1 MISPRHHGPRFLAEH
16 LRHIIVFEPS
26 GWCSVMNWPR
36 KRAMPSHSNNKMLC
50 LIAQLL
56 IVAGAVFYLGL
67 HSLWFALPLT
77 AVPWLLLWRYA
88 GPPTATDNADSL
100 AELARKLSQSTCSNA
115 IAAAEV
121 SYSVEQL
128 AGRISSQ
135 LDATTQAASN
145 AGAIAQQVEEAAGF
159 AANADQAAEAALAS
173 SASGKQAL
181 DQTTALMQQLASK
194 ADNSLAMLA
203 QLNERAAK
211 IVQVTQVI
219 EGIASQT
226 NLLAL
231 NAAIEAARAGEMG
244 RGFAVVAD
252 EVRALASRTSQS
264 TSEVS
269 TIIDE
274 MHQQAGL
281 VTSSINDLAVQIQA
295 GVELIEQAD
304 EQLAGINEQGDAV
317 KQATARIAHSSA
329 ANRDQLDSLSAAV
342 EQVRSDLA
350 GSDEQTRLLGNEANQ
365 LVEIAEQVSEML
377 AEVALDPYHQRCYEA
392 AQAAAKAIEE
402 RFEADI
408 QSGDLSLDGLFN
420 TTLKPI
426 EGTRPQQYSSQFDRY
441 TDEVLPGIQEP
452 LLRDNPALVYA
463 IATTIAGYVPTH
475 NSAFCARPNGNLQH
489 DTQYCR
495 TKRLFNDRTGA
506 RCGSHEKTLLL
517 QTYKRDTGEIMH
529 DLSVPIRVRGRHW
542 GGIRLGYKPEVV

>member
-1 MISPRHHGPRFLAEH
+1 MLK
-16 LRHIIVFEPS
+16 
-26 GWCSVMNWPR
+26 N
-36 KRAMPSHSNNKMLC
+36 SNNKILY
-50 LIAQLL
+50 LIVQLL
-56 IVAGAVFYLGL
+56 ILVGAILYTGL
-67 HSLWFALPLT
+67 NSLWFALPL
-77 AVPWLLLWRYA
+77 AALPWLTLLRK
-88 GPPTATDNADSL
+88 PTASVADDSTDKL
-100 AELARKLSQSTCSNA
+100 AELARRLSQSTCRNA

-128 AGRISSQ
+128 ASRISSQ
-135 LDATTQAASN
+135 LAATTQAASN
-145 AGAIAQQVEEAAGF
+145 ASAVAQQVERTAHYADS
-159 AANADQAAEAALAS
+159 ADQAAEAALTS

-181 DQTTALMQQLASK
+181 DHTTALMQQLAAK
-194 ADNSLAMLA
+194 ASDSLTMLT
-203 QLNERAAK
+203 QLNDRAAK

-274 MHQQAGL
+274 MHQQAGR
-281 VTSSINDLAVQIQA
+281 VTDSINELAGQIQA
-295 GVELIEQAD
+295 GVQLIDQAD
-304 EQLAGINEQGDAV
+304 QQLAGINEQGDTV
-317 KQATARIAHSSA
+317 KQATGMIAHSSA
-329 ANRDQLDSLSAAV
+329 ENRDQLGSLSTAV
-342 EQVRSDLA
+342 EQVRADLS

-365 LVEIAEQVSEML
+365 LVAIAEQVSEML
-377 AEVALDPYHQRCYEA
+377 AEVALDPYHQRCFEA

-408 QSGDLSLDGLFN
+408 ENGAISMERLFN
-420 TTLKPI
+420 STLKPI
-426 EGTRPQQYSSQFDRY
+426 EGTQPQQYTSQFDGY
-441 TDEVLPGIQEP
+441 ADTVLPAIQEP

-489 DTQYCR
+489 DTQHCR

-529 DLSVPIRVRGRHW
+529 DLSVPIRIGGRHW
-542 GGIRLGYKPEVV
+542 GGIRLGYRPEAQI

>member
-1 MISPRHHGPRFLAEH
+1 MLNG
-16 LRHIIVFEPS
+16 
-26 GWCSVMNWPR
+26 
-36 KRAMPSHSNNKMLC
+36 SNNKKLC

-56 IVAGAVFYLGL
+56 ILIGAAWYLGV
-67 HSLWFALPLT
+67 SALWFAVPL
-77 AVPWLLLWRYA
+77 ALLPWLTLLGRSDA
-88 GPPTATDNADSL
+88 ATTEDSANSL

-135 LDATTQAASN
+135 LAATTQAASN
-145 AGAIAQQVEEAAGF
+145 AGAIAQQVEQAASY
-159 AANADQAAEAALAS
+159 AANADQAAEAALSS

-181 DQTTALMQQLASK
+181 DHTTALMQQLASK
-194 ADNSLAMLA
+194 ADDSLGMLA
-203 QLNERAAK
+203 QLNDRAAK

-231 NAAIEAARAGEMG
+231 NAAIEAARAGDMG

-269 TIIDE
+269 IIIDE

-281 VTSSINDLAVQIQA
+281 VTGGINELVGQIQA
-295 GVELIEQAD
+295 GVQLIQQAD
-304 EQLAGINEQGDAV
+304 TQLAGINQQGDAV
-317 KQATARIAHSSA
+317 KQATALIAHSSA
-329 ANRDQLDSLSAAV
+329 ANRDQLDSLSTAV

-350 GSDEQTRLLGNEANQ
+350 DSDEQTRLLGNEANQ

-377 AEVALDPYHQRCYEA
+377 AEIALDPYHQRCYEA
-392 AQAAAKAIEE
+392 AQAAARAIEE

-408 QSGDLSLDGLFN
+408 QSGDLSLDRLFN

-426 EGTRPQQYSSQFDRY
+426 DGTRPQQYHSEFDTY
-441 TDEVLPGIQEP
+441 TDQVLPGIQEP
-452 LLRDNPALVYA
+452 LLRDNSALVYA

-495 TKRLFNDRTGA
+495 TKRLFNDRTGS

-542 GGIRLGYKPEVV
+542 GGIRLGYRPEAV

>member
-1 MISPRHHGPRFLAEH
+1 MLKG
-16 LRHIIVFEPS
+16 
-26 GWCSVMNWPR
+26 
-36 KRAMPSHSNNKMLC
+36 SNNKKLC
-50 LIAQLL
+50 LIAQLAIL
-56 IVAGAVFYLGL
+56 IAGAFYLGPAT
-67 HSLWFALPLT
+67 LWFAVPLS
-77 AVPWLLLWRYA
+77 ALPWLTQLRA
-88 GPPTATDNADSL
+88 GASITVESASSL
-100 AELARKLSQSTCSNA
+100 EELARKLSQSTCRNA

-128 AGRISSQ
+128 AERISSQ
-135 LDATTQAASN
+135 LAATTQAASN
-145 AGAIAQQVEEAAGF
+145 AGAIAQQVERTASHAGD
-159 AANADQAAEAALAS
+159 ADHAAEAALAS

-181 DQTTALMQQLASK
+181 DDTIALMQQLANK
-194 ADNSLAMLA
+194 ADDSLQRLG

-219 EGIASQT
+219 EGIANQT

-274 MHQQAGL
+274 MHQQAER
-281 VTSSINDLAVQIQA
+281 VTISINDLASQIQA
-295 GVELIEQAD
+295 GVKLIERAD
-304 EQLAGINEQGDAV
+304 DQLAGINQQGDAV
-317 KQATARIAHSSA
+317 KQATAFIAHSSA
-329 ANRDQLDSLSAAV
+329 ANRDQLDSLSTAV

-350 GSDEQTRLLGNEANQ
+350 DSDEQTRLLGSEANH
-365 LVEIAEQVSEML
+365 LVEIAEQVSEIL
-377 AEVALDPYHQRCYEA
+377 ADVALDPYHQRCFDA
-392 AQAAAKAIEE
+392 AQTAAKAIEE

-408 QSGDLSLDGLFN
+408 QSGAISLDRLFN
-420 TTLKPI
+420 ATLKPI
-426 EGTRPQQYSSQFDRY
+426 VGTQPQQYNSEFDAY
-441 TDEVLPGIQEP
+441 TDQVLPTIQEL
-452 LLRDNPALVYA
+452 LLRENTALVYA

-475 NSAFCARPNGNLQH
+475 NSAFSARPNGNLQH

-495 TKRLFNDRTGA
+495 TKRLFNDRTGS
-506 RCGSHEKTLLL
+506 RCGSHEKALLL

-529 DLSVPIRVRGRHW
+529 DLSVPIRIRGRHW
-542 GGIRLGYKPEVV
+542 GGIRLGYRPEVG

>member
-1 MISPRHHGPRFLAEH
+1 MLKG
-16 LRHIIVFEPS
+16 
-26 GWCSVMNWPR
+26 
-36 KRAMPSHSNNKMLC
+36 SNNKIFC

-56 IVAGAVFYLGL
+56 ILVAGAVYLGPQI
-67 HSLWFALPLT
+67 LWFAIPLS
-77 AVPWLLLWRYA
+77 VLPWLTQLRRSDA
-88 GPPTATDNADSL
+88 NAATSSANSL
-100 AELARKLSQSTCSNA
+100 EELARKLSQSTCRNA

-135 LDATTQAASN
+135 LAATTQAASN
-145 AGAIAQQVEEAAGF
+145 AGAIAQQVEQTASYAD
-159 AANADQAAEAALAS
+159 NADHAAEAALAS

-181 DQTTALMQQLASK
+181 DDTTALMQQLASK
-194 ADNSLAMLA
+194 ADDSLTMLA

-231 NAAIEAARAGEMG
+231 NAAIEAARAGDMG

-274 MHQQAGL
+274 MHQQAGR
-281 VTSSINDLAVQIQA
+281 VTASINDLTGQIQA
-295 GVELIEQAD
+295 GVQLIEQAD
-304 EQLAGINEQGDAV
+304 GQLAGINQQGDAV
-317 KQATARIAHSSA
+317 KQATTLIAHSSA

-350 GSDEQTRLLGNEANQ
+350 GSDEQTRLLGNEANH
-365 LVEIAEQVSEML
+365 LVEIAEQVSEVL
-377 AEVALDPYHQRCYEA
+377 AEVALDPYHQRCFEA
-392 AQAAAKAIEE
+392 AQAGAKAIEE

-408 QSGDLSLDGLFN
+408 QSGDLSLEQLFN
-420 TTLKPI
+420 TTLTPI
-426 EGTRPQQYSSQFDRY
+426 QGTQPQQYTSEFDAY
-441 TDEVLPGIQEP
+441 TDQVLPAIQEP

-489 DTQYCR
+489 DTQHCR
-495 TKRLFNDRTGA
+495 TKRLFNDRTGS

-542 GGIRLGYKPEVV
+542 GGIRLGYRPEVV

>member
-1 MISPRHHGPRFLAEH
+1 MLP
-16 LRHIIVFEPS
+16 
-26 GWCSVMNWPR
+26 M
-36 KRAMPSHSNNKMLC
+36 SNNKMLC
-50 LIAQLL
+50 LGLQGVLL
-56 IVAGAVFYLGL
+56 AGAVLYAGL
-67 HSLWFALPLT
+67 STLWLTLPLA
-77 AVPWLLLWRYA
+77 AVPWLTLLRTRPV
-88 GPPTATDNADSL
+88 GATDDTDKL
-100 AELARKLSQSTCSNA
+100 AELARKLSQSTCRNA

-128 AGRISSQ
+128 ASRISSQ
-135 LDATTQAASN
+135 LAATTQVAGN
-145 AGAIAQQVEEAAGF
+145 AGAIAQQVERTASY
-159 AANADQAAEAALAS
+159 ADDADRAAEAALTG

-181 DQTTALMQQLASK
+181 ARTTALMQQLADK
-194 ADNSLAMLA
+194 ADDSLSMLS

-274 MHQQAGL
+274 MHQEAAR
-281 VTSSINDLAVQIQA
+281 VTGSINDLAGQIKA
-295 GVELIEQAD
+295 GVEMIDQAD
-304 EQLAGINEQGDAV
+304 QQLAGINQQGDAV
-317 KQATARIAHSSA
+317 KQATGLIAHSSA
-329 ANRDQLDSLSAAV
+329 ENRDQLGSLSAAV
-342 EQVRSDLA
+342 EQVRADLS
-350 GSDEQTRLLGNEANQ
+350 GSDEQTRLLGSEANQ
-365 LVEIAEQVSEML
+365 LVAIAEQVSEIL
-377 AEVALDPYHQRCYEA
+377 AEVALDPYHQRCFEA
-392 AQAAAKAIEE
+392 AQSAARAIEQ
-402 RFEADI
+402 RFEQDI
-408 QSGDLSLDGLFN
+408 EKGVISLERLFD

-426 EGTRPQQYSSQFDRY
+426 AGTRPQQYTSQFDAY
-441 TDEVLPGIQEP
+441 ADKVLPAIQEP
-452 LLRDNPALVYA
+452 LLRDNSALVYA

-475 NSAFCARPNGNLQH
+475 NKAFCARPSGNLQH
-489 DTQYCR
+489 DTQHCR
-495 TKRLFNDRTGA
+495 TKRLFDDRTGR

-529 DLSVPIRVRGRHW
+529 DISVPIRIGGRHW
-542 GGIRLGYKPEVV
+542 GGLRLGYRPEAQI

>member
-1 MISPRHHGPRFLAEH
+1 MLNG
-16 LRHIIVFEPS
+16 
-26 GWCSVMNWPR
+26 
-36 KRAMPSHSNNKMLC
+36 SNNKIVC

-56 IVAGAVFYLGL
+56 ILVAAAFYLGAAI
-67 HSLWFALPLT
+67 LWFALPLSALPWLTLLRRADAPT
-77 AVPWLLLWRYA
+77 AV
-88 GPPTATDNADSL
+88 NQADSL
-100 AELARKLSQSTCSNA
+100 AELARKLSQSTCRNA

-135 LDATTQAASN
+135 LAATTQAASN
-145 AGAIAQQVEEAAGF
+145 AGAIAQQVEQAASY
-159 AANADQAAEAALAS
+159 ANQADQAAEAALAS

-181 DQTTALMQQLASK
+181 DHTTALMQQLASK
-194 ADNSLAMLA
+194 ANDSLSMLA

-211 IVQVTQVI
+211 IVKVTQVI

-269 TIIDE
+269 IIIDE

-281 VTSSINDLAVQIQA
+281 VTSGINDLAGQIQA
-295 GVELIEQAD
+295 GVQLIEQAD
-304 EQLAGINEQGDAV
+304 AQLAGINQQGAAV
-317 KQATARIAHSSA
+317 KQATALIAHSSA
-329 ANRDQLDSLSAAV
+329 ANRDQLDSLSTAV

-350 GSDEQTRLLGNEANQ
+350 GSDDQTRLLGNEANQ
-365 LVEIAEQVSEML
+365 LVAIAEQVSEML
-377 AEVALDPYHQRCYEA
+377 AEVALDPYHQRCYDAALAA
-392 AQAAAKAIEE
+392 AQAIEA

-408 QSGDLSLDGLFN
+408 QSGDVSLNSLFD
-420 TTLKPI
+420 TTLKPTD
-426 EGTRPQQYSSQFDRY
+426 GTRPQQYSSQFDRY
-441 TDEVLPGIQEP
+441 TDQILPAIQEP
-452 LLRDNPALVYA
+452 LLKANPALVYA

-542 GGIRLGYKPEVV
+542 GGIRLGYRPEVV

>member
-1 MISPRHHGPRFLAEH
+1 MLNTAH
-16 LRHIIVFEPS
+16 
-26 GWCSVMNWPR
+26 
-36 KRAMPSHSNNKMLC
+36 NKMLC
-50 LIAQLL
+50 LIVQLPC
-56 IVAGAVFYLGL
+56 VAGATLYWGPAV
-67 HSLWFALPLT
+67 LWMALPLSL
-77 AVPWLLLWRYA
+77 VPWVILLRTRAQDSL
-88 GPPTATDNADSL
+88 ATSPDSL
-100 AELARKLSQSTCSNA
+100 AELARKLSRSTCRNA

-135 LDATTQAASN
+135 LVATTQAASN
-145 AGAIAQQVEEAAGF
+145 AGAIAQQVERTASYAD
-159 AANADQAAEAALAS
+159 NADQAAEAALNS

-181 DQTTALMQQLASK
+181 DHTTALMQTLAAK
-194 ADNSLAMLA
+194 AQDSLDRLA
-203 QLNERAAK
+203 QLNERSAK
-211 IVQVTQVI
+211 IIQVTQVI

-269 TIIDE
+269 GIIDE
-274 MHQQAGL
+274 MHQQAGR
-281 VTSSINDLAVQIQA
+281 VTGSIHDLATQIQA
-295 GVELIEQAD
+295 GVDLIEQAD
-304 EQLAGINEQGDAV
+304 EQLAGINQQGDAV
-317 KQATARIAHSSA
+317 NRATTLIAHSSA

-365 LVEIAEQVSEML
+365 LVALAEQVSEML
-377 AEVALDPYHQRCYEA
+377 ADVALDPYHQRCYDA

-408 QSGDLSLDGLFN
+408 QRGEISLESLFD
-420 TTLKPI
+420 TRLVPL
-426 EGTRPQQYSSQFDRY
+426 EGTLPQQYTSPFDAY
-441 TDEVLPGIQEP
+441 TDQVLPAIQEP
-452 LLRDNPALVYA
+452 ILRDNPALVYA

-506 RCGSHEKTLLL
+506 RCGSHEKPLLL

-529 DLSVPIRVRGRHW
+529 DLSVPIRVCGRHW
-542 GGIRLGYKPEVV
+542 GGIRLGYRPEAQ

>member
-1 MISPRHHGPRFLAEH
+1 
-16 LRHIIVFEPS
+16 
-26 GWCSVMNWPR
+26 
-36 KRAMPSHSNNKMLC
+36 MPSHSNNKMLC

-67 HSLWFALPLT
+67 HSLWFAVPLT
-77 AVPWLLLWRYA
+77 ALPWLLVLRYA
-88 GPPTATDNADSL
+88 GPPTVTDHTDSL

-135 LDATTQAASN
+135 LDATTQAANN
-145 AGAIAQQVEEAAGF
+145 AGAIAQQVEQAAGF

-317 KQATARIAHSSA
+317 KQATARIARSSA

-408 QSGDLSLDGLFN
+408 QSGDLSLEGLFN

>member
-1 MISPRHHGPRFLAEH
+1 
-16 LRHIIVFEPS
+16 
-26 GWCSVMNWPR
+26 
-36 KRAMPSHSNNKMLC
+36 MPSHSNNKMLC
-50 LIAQLL
+50 LIVQLL
-56 IVAGAVFYLGL
+56 IAAGALYYLGPD
-67 HSLWFALPLT
+67 SLWFVVPLSALP
-77 AVPWLLLWRYA
+77 WLMLRGSA
-88 GPPTATDNADSL
+88 GPAKATDHADSL

-145 AGAIAQQVEEAAGF
+145 AGAIAQQVEQAAGF

-181 DQTTALMQQLASK
+181 DHTTVLMQQLASK
-194 ADNSLAMLA
+194 AGDSLSMLA

-281 VTSSINDLAVQIQA
+281 VTSSINDLAGQIQA

-304 EQLAGINEQGDAV
+304 EQLADINEQGEAV
-317 KQATARIAHSSA
+317 KQATTLIANSSA

-350 GSDEQTRLLGNEANQ
+350 GSDEQTRLLGNEADQ

-420 TTLKPI
+420 TTLDPI

-475 NSAFCARPNGNLQH
+475 NNAFCARPNGNLQH

-506 RCGSHEKTLLL
+506 RCGSHEKPLLL